1 MSALCKGNV
10 LLEQL
15 RLLANIGADN
25 ENDGQT
31 RLALSDTDKDGR
43 DKLVQWMHELNLDV
57 RVDMIGNI
65 FWTMKGL
72 CSEKPIMIGSH
83 IDTVINAGAL
93 DGCYGVLSGL
103 AVVRSL
109 RAMDIVPNR
118 DLIVAAFTNEEGMR
132 YQPDKLGSL
141 VYSGGL
147 DINDA
152 LRKIGTDGTVLGD
165 ELSRIGYA
173 GEMRPGEIL
182 PEEYLELHIEQ
193 GPILE
198 KEGLR
203 IGAVKNLQGISWQE
217 IKVEGVANHGG
228 TTPMSMR
235 HDASYVAARII
246 SHIRT
251 LTKNGTTLAAA
262 GYIKLEP
269 GAVNI
274 IPREA
279 RFTVDLR
286 DPDEDILVAAENN
299 LNEFI
304 KFIAEQEGVKIT
316 AVPLSRSKPV
326 IFDADLVNDI
336 VAKIEE
342 MKISYKVMTSGA
354 GHDAQMMA
362 CVSRAAMIF
371 VPSRAGIR
379 LCPLIT

>member
-65 FWTMKGL
+65 FGTMKGL

-118 DLIVAAFTNEEGMR
+118 DLIVAAFTNEEGVR

-193 GPILE
+193 RPILE